1 VLLRSNVQVIL
12 KCSVLQTLAAVF
24 RPPKLTQPQ
33 PFRLQ
38 TEARGVLHERE
49 MAAKVAADEA
59 KAKRMRRVTA
69 CPLPVT
75 LDIPVVPPKPEAK
88 PLTLPDPFPLKSM
101 VSMQASQAYALSDT
115 FIAPVYINCLLGH
128 TLTCWLGPVQ

>member
-1 VLLRSNVQVIL
+1 M
-12 KCSVLQTLAAVF
+12 LAAVF

-69 CPLPVT
+69 RPLPVT
-75 LDIPVVPPKPEAK
+75 LDVPVVPPKPDAR

-101 VSMQASQAYALSDT
+101 VGMQESPAGTLPDKLVD
-115 FIAPVYINCLLGH
+115 PVNVNCPIGH
-128 TLTCWLGPVQ
+128 MSLRWLGPMQ

>member
-1 VLLRSNVQVIL
+1 MY
-12 KCSVLQTLAAVF
+12 AAMF
-24 RPPKLTQPQ
+24 RPPTLTQPQ

-69 CPLPVT
+69 RPLPVT
-75 LDIPVVPPKPEAK
+75 LDVPVVPPKPEAK

-101 VSMQASQAYALSDT
+101 VSTHASQAHAMFDKLG
-115 FIAPVYINCLLGH
+115 APVHVNCPIRPVSTCLLGQVQQPL
-128 TLTCWLGPVQ
+128 LT